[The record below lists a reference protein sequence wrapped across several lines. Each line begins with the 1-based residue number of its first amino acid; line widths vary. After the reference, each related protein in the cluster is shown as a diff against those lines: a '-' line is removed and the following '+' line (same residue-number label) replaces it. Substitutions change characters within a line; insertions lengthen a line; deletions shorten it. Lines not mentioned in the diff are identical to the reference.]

1 MRDLLSLPML
11 SSLEAQINSCKAL
24 IADASIVD
32 LVAPSD
38 LEGVLGLV
46 QIESSLIDEKIS
58 YRRRLL
64 PARRDVPRDEIDQL
78 PNTEGLL
85 IHINPFSQ
93 SGEGLSVSKDL
104 IQITPFATT
113 IEFEG
118 STKSHQGVLDSV
130 AICAAIANLLAPSSL
145 RVRRLRPLSMAGQWL
160 RDSLDATYD
169 PALTLLRNHL
179 DEEGSIQVV
188 SLPEVVNPDLSALD
202 GIAERMLKRLSNS
215 WPNMDFDQ
223 RSQALSEL
231 ALPVLRE
238 AKISTPR
245 IEELI
250 WKRTII
256 SEDGKDL
263 ASILN
268 EVRNNWPEGSDETRV
283 HASEI
288 SDNLISKGVF

>member
-1 MRDLLSLPML
+1 MRDLLTLPML
-11 SSLEAQINSCKAL
+11 ASLEGQIKRCSVL
-24 IADASIVD
+24 INDASIVD
-32 LVAPSD
+32 LVAPAD

-46 QIESSLIDEKIS
+46 QIESALIDEKIS

-64 PARRDVPRDEIDQL
+64 PARRDVPRDEVDRL
-78 PNTEGLL
+78 PDTDGLS
-85 IHINPFSQ
+85 IHIDPFAI
-93 SGEGLSVSKDL
+93 SGEGLSVADNL
-104 IQITPFATT
+104 IHITPFATI

-118 STKSHQGVLDSV
+118 STTSHQGVVDCV
-130 AICAAIANLLAPSSL
+130 VICAALANRLSATSP

-169 PALTLLRNHL
+169 PVLTLLRNHL

-188 SLPEVVNPDLSALD
+188 TLPEVTNPDLSALE
-202 GIAERMLKRLSNS
+202 GIAARMLKRLAKS
-215 WPNMDFDQ
+215 WQGMDFNQ

-250 WKRTII
+250 WKRVII
-256 SEDGKDL
+256 AEDGRDL
-263 ASILN
+263 ASVLN
-268 EVRNNWPEGSDETRV
+268 EVRAEWPDGSDQTKV
-283 HASEI
+283 HASEM
-288 SDNLISKGVF
+288 SDRLISSGAF

>member
-11 SSLEAQINSCKAL
+11 SSLEALINSCKTL

-64 PARRDVPRDEIDQL
+64 PARRDIPRDEIDQL

-85 IHINPFSQ
+85 IHIDPFSQ
-93 SGEGLSVSKDL
+93 SGEGISVAKDL

-118 STKSHQGVLDSV
+118 STTSHQGVLDSV
-130 AICAAIANLLAPSSL
+130 AICAAIANRLAPSSL

-188 SLPEVVNPDLSALD
+188 SLPEVINPDLSALD
-202 GIAERMLKRLSNS
+202 GLAERMLKRLSKS
-215 WPNMDFDQ
+215 WSEMDFDQ

-256 SEDGKDL
+256 SEDGRDL

-268 EVRNNWPEGSDETRV
+268 EVRTNWPEGSDETRV
-283 HASEI
+283 HASEV

>member
-11 SSLEAQINSCKAL
+11 SSLEEQINTCKTL
-24 IADASIVD
+24 IDDASIVD

-46 QIESSLIDEKIS
+46 QIESSLIDGKIS

-64 PARRDVPRDEIDQL
+64 PARRDIPRDEIDHL
-78 PNTEGLL
+78 PDTEGLL
-85 IHINPFSQ
+85 IHIDPFSQ
-93 SGEGLSVSKDL
+93 SGEGISVTKDL
-104 IQITPFATT
+104 IQITPFATI

-118 STKSHQGVLDSV
+118 STTSHQGVLDSV
-130 AICAAIANLLAPSSL
+130 AICAAIANLLSPSSL

-188 SLPEVVNPDLSALD
+188 SLPEVINPDLSALD
-202 GIAERMLKRLSNS
+202 GLAERMLKRLSKS
-215 WPNMDFDQ
+215 WPEMDFDQ

-256 SEDGKDL
+256 SEDGRDL

-268 EVRNNWPEGSDETRV
+268 EVIHNWPEGSDETRV